1 MNKKIHFETIQK
13 LFKEK
18 YDAEPE
24 VKLFENNK
32 TGELYDVIF
41 EKGVD
46 IAFFTMRNGNEYF
59 CIDSNGM
66 PLDDEKVFGY
76 VNAAYAEH
84 DSGKIFFDADA
95 LALNY
100 RDTAIDN
107 HDFAELEKRLFPQ
120 RTNIILKTEKL
131 CQKEFPVS
139 LVNFCVDEVIYVQDS
154 EFEIIRN
161 GEYSDILKE
170 YNKKNYERSDK
181 YTNGILIINKNGDGL
196 MVDTQGYDYARY
208 KAYAP
213 QVGEYIKKQQ
223 TMEMRQRANIELN
236 LYVPLNVTRW
246 DYECDAEESVDENDY
261 VAEIREAVQRENR
274 FETERGLAEY
284 LDAGKVKEKVY
295 KITPAVEMYNG
306 KLLGVAKCLLTEN
319 LDAEELDNLKE
330 YCVGQFSDGWG
341 EGFEQREIS
350 TSDGNIY
357 VHFWEYSNTYYIKT
371 EEELKQDFEQGQG
384 MQPMQGM

>member
-139 LVNFCVDEVIYVQDS
+139 LVNFCVDEVVYVQDS

-295 KITPAVEMYNG
+295 KITPTVEMYNG

-330 YCVGQFSDGWG
+330 YCVGQFSDGND
-341 EGFEQREIS
+341 E
-350 TSDGNIY
+350 
-357 VHFWEYSNTYYIKT
+357 
-371 EEELKQDFEQGQG
+371 
-384 MQPMQGM
+384 

>member
-107 HDFAELEKRLFPQ
+107 HDFAELEKKLFPQ

-131 CQKEFPVS
+131 CQK
-139 LVNFCVDEVIYVQDS
+139 
-154 EFEIIRN
+154 
-161 GEYSDILKE
+161 
-170 YNKKNYERSDK
+170 
-181 YTNGILIINKNGDGL
+181 
-196 MVDTQGYDYARY
+196 
-208 KAYAP
+208 
-213 QVGEYIKKQQ
+213 
-223 TMEMRQRANIELN
+223 
-236 LYVPLNVTRW
+236 
-246 DYECDAEESVDENDY
+246 
-261 VAEIREAVQRENR
+261 
-274 FETERGLAEY
+274 
-284 LDAGKVKEKVY
+284 
-295 KITPAVEMYNG
+295 
-306 KLLGVAKCLLTEN
+306 
-319 LDAEELDNLKE
+319 
-330 YCVGQFSDGWG
+330 
-341 EGFEQREIS
+341 
-350 TSDGNIY
+350 
-357 VHFWEYSNTYYIKT
+357 
-371 EEELKQDFEQGQG
+371 
-384 MQPMQGM
+384 

>member
-13 LFKEK
+13 LFKER
-18 YDAEPE
+18 YDAETE

-41 EKGVD
+41 EKGAD

-59 CIDSNGM
+59 CIDSNGVS
-66 PLDDEKVFGY
+66 LDDKKVFGY
-76 VNAAYAEH
+76 VNAVYAEH
-84 DSGKIFFDADA
+84 DSGKILFDIDA

-100 RDTAIDN
+100 KNNAIDN
-107 HDFAELEKRLFPQ
+107 YDFAELEKRLFPQ

-139 LVNFCVDEVIYVQDS
+139 LVNFCVDEVVYVKDS
-154 EFEIIRN
+154 EFEEIRN

-170 YNKKNYERSDK
+170 YNKKNYERSDE
-181 YTNGILIINKNGDGL
+181 YTNGILIINTRGDGL
-196 MVDTQGYDYARY
+196 MVDTQGYDYTRY

-213 QVGEYIKKQQ
+213 KVGEYIKKQQ
-223 TMEMRQRANIELN
+223 TMEMRQSEKIELN

-261 VAEIREAVQRENR
+261 VTEIREAVMRENR
-274 FETERGLAEY
+274 FESERDLAEY
-284 LDAGKVKEKVY
+284 MDEGKTKEKVY
-295 KITPAVEMYNG
+295 KITPAVEVYNG
-306 KLLGVAKCLLTEN
+306 KLYGKAKCLLTES
-319 LDAEELDNLKE
+319 LSADELKDLKE

-341 EGFEQREIS
+341 ESFEQREIS
-350 TSDGNIY
+350 TSDGVIF
-357 VHFWEYSNTYYIKT
+357 VHFWESSNTYDIKT
-371 EEELKQDFEQGQG
+371 EAEMSEPAQTCG
-384 MQPMQGM
+384 MTGMNM

>member
-13 LFKEK
+13 LFKER

-41 EKGVD
+41 EKGAD

-59 CIDSNGM
+59 CIDSNGVS
-66 PLDDEKVFGY
+66 LDDEKVFGY
-76 VNAAYAEH
+76 VNAVYTEH
-84 DSGKIFFDADA
+84 DSGKILFDIDA

-100 RDTAIDN
+100 KNNAIDN
-107 HDFAELEKRLFPQ
+107 YDFAELEKRLFPQ

-131 CQKEFPVS
+131 RQKEFPVS
-139 LVNFCVDEVIYVQDS
+139 LVNFCVDEVVYVKDS
-154 EFEIIRN
+154 EFEEIRN

-170 YNKKNYERSDK
+170 YNKKNYERSDE
-181 YTNGILIINKNGDGL
+181 YTNGILVINTRGDGL

-213 QVGEYIKKQQ
+213 KVGEYIKMQQ
-223 TMEMRQRANIELN
+223 TMEMRQSAKIELN

-261 VAEIREAVQRENR
+261 VTEIREAVMRENR
-274 FETERGLAEY
+274 FESERDLAEY
-284 LDAGKVKEKVY
+284 MDEGKTKEKVY
-295 KITPAVEMYNG
+295 KITPAVEVYNG
-306 KLLGVAKCLLTEN
+306 KLYGKAKCLLTES
-319 LDAEELDNLKE
+319 LSADELKDLKE

-341 EGFEQREIS
+341 ESFEQREIS
-350 TSDGNIY
+350 TSDGVIF
-357 VHFWEYSNTYYIKT
+357 VHFWESSNTYDIKT
-371 EEELKQDFEQGQG
+371 EAEMSETAQTCG
-384 MQPMQGM
+384 MTGMNM

>member
-131 CQKEFPVS
+131 CQKEFQVS
-139 LVNFCVDEVIYVQDS
+139 LVNFCVDEVVYVQDS

-223 TMEMRQRANIELN
+223 TISKRTMNN
-236 LYVPLNVTRW
+236 
-246 DYECDAEESVDENDY
+246 AED
-261 VAEIREAVQRENR
+261 NR
-274 FETERGLAEY
+274 KDKTPQSIKKGRR
-284 LDAGKVKEKVY
+284 LDRLCCKKG
-295 KITPAVEMYNG
+295 
-306 KLLGVAKCLLTEN
+306 
-319 LDAEELDNLKE
+319 
-330 YCVGQFSDGWG
+330 
-341 EGFEQREIS
+341 RR
-350 TSDGNIY
+350 
-357 VHFWEYSNTYYIKT
+357 
-371 EEELKQDFEQGQG
+371 
-384 MQPMQGM
+384 